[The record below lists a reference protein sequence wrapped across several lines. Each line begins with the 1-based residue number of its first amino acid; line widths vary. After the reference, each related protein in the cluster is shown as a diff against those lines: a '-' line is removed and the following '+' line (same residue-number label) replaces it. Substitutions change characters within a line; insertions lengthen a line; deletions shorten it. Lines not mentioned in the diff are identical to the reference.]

1 MLIKFAV
8 EYFVIVQCFDTP
20 ELNFDWI
27 LESTLRT
34 WSYYWFLAGRLS
46 YFANWSFI

>member
-1 MLIKFAV
+1 MLIKLAV
-8 EYFVIVQCFDTP
+8 EYFVIVQYFDP
-20 ELNFDWI
+20 LKLNFDWI
-27 LESTLRT
+27 LERTPRT

>member
-8 EYFVIVQCFDTP
+8 EYFVIVQYFDTP

-27 LESTLRT
+27 LERTPRT
-34 WSYYWFLAGRLS
+34 WSYYCLLAERLY